1 MNLRLYTVLFALLPG
16 IAMGAVRGDASR
28 VGVSRA
34 PAAGARAPAVTKKA
48 STNKKTTNASKVA
61 PVKTVSVAESVAEE
75 EYIEALTADI
85 RAYNQAKRTINECI
99 IQRAQDNVKLT
110 VDGKDYYII
119 KTVFYMR
126 DNKKITASYMDFK
139 VRKEG
144 NEWKILS
151 WGLVEGSE
159 IKGE

>member
-61 PVKTVSVAESVAEE
+61 PAKTVPVAESVAEE
-75 EYIEALTADI
+75 EYIEPEVEEIAEERPDI
-85 RAYNQAKRTINECI
+85 KVGKINVDEEGELAQAYGVMSIPTLIVLKDGKVANQATGARPK
-99 IQRAQDNVKLT
+99 A
-110 VDGKDYYII
+110 G
-119 KTVFYMR
+119 
-126 DNKKITASYMDFK
+126 
-139 VRKEG
+139 
-144 NEWKILS
+144 ILA
-151 WGLVEGSE
+151 LL
-159 IKGE
+159 